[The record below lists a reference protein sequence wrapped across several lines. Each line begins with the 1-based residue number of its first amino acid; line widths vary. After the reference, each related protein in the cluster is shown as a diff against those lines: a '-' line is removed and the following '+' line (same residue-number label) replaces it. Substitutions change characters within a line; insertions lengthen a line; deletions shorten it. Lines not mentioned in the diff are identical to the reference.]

1 MTKILETSTLSHDV
15 IDKEQAARTVQRIYR
30 GYRTRRE
37 LHGLH
42 LAASTRWIEAFREA
56 QWHQLHQPEPSVTP
70 RDDDG
75 SNQARRNW
83 QRVVS
88 VAMRVGGDDRF
99 PEVSPSTVN
108 RSEHNTEI
116 TGAKPKMMDLQ
127 YFLEMVDL
135 KHRHGSNLRSYHTCW
150 RNTSSNE
157 NFFYWLDYGD
167 GKNIELSQCPR
178 EKLEKEQV
186 RYLNREERLNYMV
199 IVDETGRFR
208 WAKNDEPVWTNT
220 ARFKDSLQGIVGI
233 EDDVPQFNGNSTVL
247 PDSTWDL
254 SPSASCSSCSSSTIS
269 TTSRR
274 HSPDDVLSNH
284 DPKHFTDEEYTAKT
298 MKKVVHAS
306 PAAAFKRLWGKS
318 SEKEGIWLF
327 VADTSFRLYIGIK
340 KSGAFQHSSFLR
352 GARIAAAGT
361 IKIKHGQLRSL
372 TPLSGHYRPPAA
384 NFRAFHHALQQQG
397 VDMSHVSMSKSY
409 IMLAGIEGY
418 TKTKR
423 KARAVH
429 EKVDN
434 SKQKFHQSE
443 E

>member
-1 MTKILETSTLSHDV
+1 MT
-15 IDKEQAARTVQRIYR
+15 
-30 GYRTRRE
+30 
-37 LHGLH
+37 
-42 LAASTRWIEAFREA
+42 
-56 QWHQLHQPEPSVTP
+56 PS
-70 RDDDG
+70 DDDG

-327 VADTSFRLYIGIK
+327 VSQVWI
-340 KSGAFQHSSFLR
+340 R
-352 GARIAAAGT
+352 GC
-361 IKIKHGQLRSL
+361 
-372 TPLSGHYRPPAA
+372 
-384 NFRAFHHALQQQG
+384 
-397 VDMSHVSMSKSY
+397 
-409 IMLAGIEGY
+409 
-418 TKTKR
+418 
-423 KARAVH
+423 
-429 EKVDN
+429 
-434 SKQKFHQSE
+434 
-443 E
+443 